1 MRRGCV
7 HCTASILYASLIA
20 SSESTPST
28 LYLHSLFCVN
38 PFVLALVLLQFLL
51 RVYARTISHPF
62 VYPRTE
68 GSVVDGERR
77 RDGDERRE
85 YGRKEAR
92 REGAQGKHEISRR
105 KGLLQSVS
113 RSLRD
118 ISRST
123 RNVNHYFIRVNIEL
137 ELTLVRTIYKIVIFY
152 NCLHYAFLCQQPR
165 LCV

>member
-62 VYPRTE
+62 VHPRTIRQ
-68 GSVVDGERR
+68 GSVVDEEREGEMEMSGENMEEKKQ
-77 RDGDERRE
+77 DGK
-85 YGRKEAR
+85 GRKESTKSR
-92 REGAQGKHEISRR
+92 GERGYCNQYHGA
-105 KGLLQSVS
+105 
-113 RSLRD
+113 
-118 ISRST
+118 
-123 RNVNHYFIRVNIEL
+123 
-137 ELTLVRTIYKIVIFY
+137 
-152 NCLHYAFLCQQPR
+152 
-165 LCV
+165 